1 MLMKLKIYKISTLG
15 IHVEVSNINKRAQ
28 SGVEYMAVVGIA
40 LLVLTSGT
48 IILSN
53 YSKSINDQVITNQI
67 NIIGN
72 TIINS
77 AESMYVLGNESWV
90 TIEFNFPTAIK
101 STNIYNNGDDYSDLV
116 FSYYTS
122 SGVSNVV
129 FFMDKFNLSNDHSTP
144 CDSPCELN
152 ITPGLNR
159 LKIRSGG
166 SYVSLLK
173 VP

>member
-15 IHVEVSNINKRAQ
+15 VNVEVSNINKRAQ

-72 TIINS
+72 TIINN

-101 STNIYNNGDDYSDLV
+101 SADIYDNTDLV

-122 SGVSNVV
+122 SGVSNIV

-144 CDSPCELN
+144 CTSPCELN
-152 ITPGLNR
+152 ITPGVNR